1 MVFVGLYNVISNVRL
16 LTQEANSDYDNYQE
30 ISIFL
35 PDLTY
40 TIAIYIPVLVR
51 FANLKTNTDMWLG
64 YRSLPLTV
72 HPMSMDETKAGI
84 FQQPNLLHQPH
95 FFKYKFNGM
104 WSDASL

>member
-40 TIAIYIPVLVR
+40 TIAIYIPVLVSFR
-51 FANLKTNTDMWLG
+51 
-64 YRSLPLTV
+64 
-72 HPMSMDETKAGI
+72 
-84 FQQPNLLHQPH
+84 
-95 FFKYKFNGM
+95 
-104 WSDASL
+104 

>member
-40 TIAIYIPVLVR
+40 TNAIYIPYWSV
-51 FANLKTNTDMWLG
+51 FANLKTNTDMWLE

-72 HPMSMDETKAGI
+72 HPMDETKASI